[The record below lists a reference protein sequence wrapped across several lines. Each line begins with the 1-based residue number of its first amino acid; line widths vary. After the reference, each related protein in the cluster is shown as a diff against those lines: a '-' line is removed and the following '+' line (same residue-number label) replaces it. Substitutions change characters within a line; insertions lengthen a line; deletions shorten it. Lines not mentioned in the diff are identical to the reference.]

1 MSFSQLLAT
10 LKARKLAF
18 IIVLM
23 VFVTAAV
30 ALSLLLPKRYTSTA
44 SVVIDVK
51 SPDPI
56 AGMVLPGM
64 MTPAYMAT
72 QLEIIKSDRVAQRVI
87 QALRLGEQPQLR
99 ADWEEST
106 DRQGT
111 FSAWL
116 SELLLRNLDV
126 IPSREANVF
135 SISYTAVDPSFA
147 AAMAN
152 AFVKA
157 YLETNVELRV
167 DPAKQYAT
175 LFEAQAKILRDRI
188 QEAQSRLSAF
198 QKEKGLI
205 ATDERLDIENAR
217 LNELSSQLV
226 GIQAMA
232 AESSSRKAQTGS
244 SSAEVLNNPLV
255 ASLKGD
261 LSRQEAKQKELN
273 ARLGRAHPQVIELQA
288 NIDELRAR
296 IDNEIGRVTTSI
308 GINNNVNASREA
320 QTRAA
325 LEQQRQK
332 VLKLKEQ
339 RDEAAALARDA
350 ADAQMAYSAVQAR
363 FSQTSLESQGN
374 QTNVAMLKAASP
386 PAFHSS
392 PRLLLNTVIGIFLGV
407 NFGIGVCVLLEVFDK
422 RLRTAED
429 IQDRI
434 GMPVM
439 ATLPKPPKSMVP
451 FAGKD
456 KKSSSLLG
464 LRALPELPRPG
475 R

>member
-18 IIVLM
+18 IIVLTL
-23 VFVTAAV
+23 FVAA
-30 ALSLLLPKRYTSTA
+30 AIAMSLILPKRYTSTA

-72 QLEIIKSDRVAQRVI
+72 QLEIIRSDRVAQRVI
-87 QALRLGEQPQLR
+87 QALRLGEQAQLR

-106 DRQGT
+106 GRQGN
-111 FSAWL
+111 FMAWL

-126 IPSREANVF
+126 VPSREANVF
-135 SISYTAVDPSFA
+135 HISYTAVDPNFA

-157 YLETNVELRV
+157 YLDTNVELRV
-167 DPAKQYAT
+167 DPAKEYT
-175 LFEAQAKILRDRI
+175 NLFESQAKILRERI
-188 QEAQSRLSAF
+188 QQAQSRLSAY

-205 ATDERLDIENAR
+205 ATDERLDIENSR

-226 GIQAMA
+226 AIQAMS
-232 AESSSRKAQTGS
+232 AESNSRKAQTSS

-261 LSRQEAKQKELN
+261 LSRQEARLNELN
-273 ARLGRAHPQVIELQA
+273 ARLGAAHPQVVELQA
-288 NIDELRAR
+288 NISELRSR
-296 IDNEIGRVTTSI
+296 IDSEIGRVATSV
-308 GINNNVNASREA
+308 GIIDKVNSSREA

-339 RDEAAALARDA
+339 RDEAAAMMRDA
-350 ADAQMAYSAVQAR
+350 EDAQRAYSAVQAR

-374 QTNVAMLKAASP
+374 QTNVSMLRAATP

-392 PRLLLNTVIGIFLGV
+392 PRLTLNTAIAIFLGV
-407 NFGIGVCVLLEVFDK
+407 NFGIGACVLLEVFDK

-439 ATLPKPPKSMVP
+439 ATLPKPPKSMMP
-451 FAGKD
+451 SAGKS
-456 KKSSSLLG
+456 KKHSLLG
-464 LRALPELPRPG
+464 MRALPELPGPG